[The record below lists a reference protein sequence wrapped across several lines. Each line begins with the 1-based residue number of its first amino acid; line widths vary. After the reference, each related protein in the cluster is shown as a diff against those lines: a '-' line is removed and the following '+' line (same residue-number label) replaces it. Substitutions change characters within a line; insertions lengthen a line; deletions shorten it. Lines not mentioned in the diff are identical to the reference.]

1 MHLPKVTR
9 VRFYL
14 VIATAATL
22 ICLALSPMTNSQ
34 QAIAHKVE
42 IVGEVGATLH
52 IEPND
57 TPRAGEEVL
66 AWFAL
71 TQRGG
76 QVIAEADSRC
86 ELVVYAQPRTS
97 NAAPV
102 LTPALTAVD
111 AEGYRDIP
119 GARFTFPKVGAYTLL
134 LSCIPEQAGNFDPF
148 ELDFEVTVAAG
159 PAVSAPPSSET
170 AETEATSPNAA
181 PTSAAASPVSKFVW
195 LVGIVGLILL
205 SAIAVSIWQSR

>member
-1 MHLPKVTR
+1 
-9 VRFYL
+9 
-14 VIATAATL
+14 
-22 ICLALSPMTNSQ
+22 MTNSQ
-34 QAIAHKVE
+34 QAIAHEVE
-42 IVGEVGATLH
+42 VVGEVGATLH

-86 ELVVYAQPRTS
+86 DLVVYAQPRPS
-97 NAAPV
+97 NATPV

-148 ELDFEVTVAAG
+148 ELDFEVTVASG
-159 PAVSAPPSSET
+159 PAVSALPSSEA
-170 AETEATSPNAA
+170 AETEATSTNAA

-195 LVGIVGLILL
+195 VVGIVGLILL